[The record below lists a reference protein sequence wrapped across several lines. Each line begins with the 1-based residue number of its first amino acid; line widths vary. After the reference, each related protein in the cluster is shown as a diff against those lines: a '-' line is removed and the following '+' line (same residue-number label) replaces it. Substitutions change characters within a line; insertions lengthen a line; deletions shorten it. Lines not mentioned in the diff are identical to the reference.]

1 MIQCTKERVIPD
13 ILETGFATLAQTD
26 EGFFG
31 QGTQEVFHFLSLS
44 FS

>member
-1 MIQCTKERVIPD
+1 MIQCTKERDIPD

-31 QGTQEVFHFLSLS
+31 QGTQVFHFLSLS